1 MTQED
6 LSRLKIEKRALSGK
20 PGRFRRPLKWGAAL
34 ICLAL
39 LLIVARMT
47 FVPKIQV
54 EVGTVS
60 MVYPS
65 QSFTILNAS
74 GYVVAQ
80 RKAALAA
87 KATGRLVWLGV
98 EEGSRIRAGEVIA
111 RLENRDT
118 TAALQQA
125 VAGVALATANVEQAR
140 AELNDAG
147 RSFRRQ
153 QELIGQ
159 GIVARADFDAAEAR
173 YQRAKAA
180 MASAEA
186 SRKVSEAAQLGAR
199 VSDDYTQIR
208 SPFDAVVLT
217 KNADVGDIVTPL
229 GAAAN
234 AKASVVTI
242 ADLGSLQVEADVS
255 ESNLAK
261 VRTGQPCEIQL
272 DAFTDVRF
280 PGAVHAVVPT
290 ADRSKATVMVKVR
303 FRDRDPRILP
313 EMSAKVAFLERA
325 TTQAEQRPKIA
336 INPAAVATRNNRS
349 VVYVIQGDKVKE
361 TPVTLGAKVG
371 DLVEVL
377 AGVKV
382 GDKVVTKPLD
392 KLKDGS
398 GIKTG
403 EK

>member
-1 MTQED
+1 MSKTW
-6 LSRLKIEKRALSGK
+6 SRR
-20 PGRFRRPLKWGAAL
+20 
-34 ICLAL
+34 
-39 LLIVARMT
+39 
-47 FVPKIQV
+47 
-54 EVGTVS
+54 
-60 MVYPS
+60 
-65 QSFTILNAS
+65 
-74 GYVVAQ
+74 
-80 RKAALAA
+80 
-87 KATGRLVWLGV
+87 
-98 EEGSRIRAGEVIA
+98 EVIA
-111 RLENRDT
+111 SIGAAAAGSSVSLPKRSSADLVKDEKRLTILHFTDT
-118 TAALQQA
+118 HAQLETHPELLPGAIPEIQMMGGYARGQANAAPL
-125 VAGVALATANVEQAR
+125 TVEQAR

-147 RSFRRQ
+147 RSYRRQ
-153 QELIGQ
+153 QELLIQ
-159 GIVARADFDAAEAR
+159 GIVAQADFDSAEAR

-186 SRKVSEAAQLGAR
+186 SQKLSEASRLGAQ

-242 ADLGSLQVEADVS
+242 ADLGSLQVETDVS

-272 DAFTDVRF
+272 DAFPDARF

-303 FRDRDPRILP
+303 FKDLDPRILP
-313 EMSAKVAFLERA
+313 EMSAKVAFLERP
-325 TTQAEQRPKIA
+325 TTAAEQRPKTA
-336 INPAAVATRNNRS
+336 LNPAAVATRNNRS
-349 VVYVIQGDKVKE
+349 VVYVITGDKVKE
-361 TPVTLGAKVG
+361 TPVTLGARVG
-371 DLVEVL
+371 DQVEVL
-377 AGVKV
+377 AGVKA
-382 GDKVVTKPLD
+382 GDKVATKPLD

-403 EK
+403 DK